1 MENQE
6 DDIQLVRDNPKDDF
20 IYIPDYPSQIITDDI
35 NKFKSWKNR
44 LYNNYENGAI
54 YQCGNKK
61 CKSLI
66 FKPKKI
72 EKANYFFCQNCKK
85 YTCFLCQRSIID
97 FKDIC
102 CIKKIYYNLIN
113 IGLKYF
119 IDRVIDFK
127 FGEYYQIRKIFLY
140 PYLNLLYFGLN
151 IFEGFFFDTF
161 HFNPSPYYNP
171 ESYHN
176 YINQNETFLDNHTV
190 KDYYRDH
197 GCLLFYLYY
206 LMIIF
211 TYISLTLPFFIY
223 YYFIV
228 VFFII
233 LLNLIF
239 HFTFKNCFNHKY
251 QKAIFGLY
259 AQCCNIRALINH
271 PHLHS

>member
-6 DDIQLVRDNPKDDF
+6 DDIQLVEDNPKDDF

-35 NKFKSWKNR
+35 NKFRSWKNR

-54 YQCGNKK
+54 YKCGNKQ
-61 CKSLI
+61 CNALV

-72 EKANYFFCQNCKK
+72 EKANYFYCQNCKK
-85 YTCFLCQRSIID
+85 YTCFLCNRSIID

-102 CIKKIYYNLIN
+102 CIKKIFSNLIN
-113 IGLKYF
+113 IGLNYF
-119 IDRVIDFK
+119 IKRVIVFK
-127 FGEYYQIRKIFLY
+127 FEEYYEIRKIFLY
-140 PYLNLLYFGLN
+140 PYLNLLYLGLN
-151 IFEGFFFDTF
+151 IFEGFFLETF

-171 ESYHN
+171 ALYLNHN
-176 YINQNETFLDNHTV
+176 NQNDDFLDIHTV
-190 KDYYRDH
+190 KDYYKDRY
-197 GCLLFYLYY
+197 CLLFYLYY
-206 LMIIF
+206 LMIIC
-211 TYISLTLPFFIY
+211 TYVSLTLPLFIY

-233 LLNLIF
+233 LLNLIL
-239 HFTFKNCFNHKY
+239 HFTCKQCFNHKY

-271 PHLHS
+271 PHLHV